1 MSPSSPSSPS
11 SPTSPSRRLIDVE
24 DDLEA
29 INTHYQAEH
38 WSDGLPMV
46 PPTLERVN
54 RMLKQCPGHAQDI
67 VAHLAPAFGPA
78 TLELIAVNAVMAGC
92 PPELMPVL
100 VAAVKALAQPAF
112 NLQAVQ
118 ATTNPV
124 AVWVLV
130 NGPLAQNL
138 GFNAGVNCLGEGT
151 VANAT
156 LGRAVRLLMRNVG
169 GALPGEMDRATHGQP
184 GRMSFCCAENV
195 THSPWES
202 FHQERG
208 FDKDESV
215 VSVVAVEGTMNMN
228 SHSKDA
234 LELLR
239 IFALTM
245 IHPPSNE
252 YTHGGEP
259 FLMLSPEHA
268 HILASAGLS
277 KSDVK
282 AHLWQMSKMPAHY
295 MGRRDFERLQV
306 SRKAELGELGPD
318 DLLPITVSPK
328 EIQLVV
334 AGGAGTHTVYLPC
347 FGNSRAVSV
356 RFKVGSS

>member
-1 MSPSSPSSPS
+1 MSS
-11 SPTSPSRRLIDVE
+11 TQRFIDVE
-24 DDLEA
+24 DDWDT
-29 INTHYQAEH
+29 INSHYQSNH

-46 PPTLERVN
+46 PPTLDRVQ
-54 RMLKQCPGHAQDI
+54 RMLEHCQGHPQDV
-67 VAHLAPAFGPA
+67 VARLAPVLGPA

-92 PPELMPVL
+92 PPSLMPPL
-100 VAAVKALAQPAF
+100 VAAVKAVAQAPF
-112 NLQAVQ
+112 NLQAIQ

-124 AVWVLV
+124 AVWVLL
-130 NGPLAQNL
+130 NGPKSKTL
-138 GFNAGVNCLGEGT
+138 GFNSGMNCLGEGH

-156 LGRAVRLLMRNVG
+156 LGRALRLLLRNVG

-184 GRMSFCCAENV
+184 GRISFCCAENSDL
-195 THSPWES
+195 SPWTA

-208 FDKDESV
+208 FEENENV

-259 FLMLSPEHA
+259 FLMISPEHA
-268 HILASAGLS
+268 QILAQAGLG
-277 KSDVK
+277 KSEVK
-282 AHLWQMSKMPAHY
+282 AHLWEMSKMPAHF
-295 MGRRDFERLQV
+295 MGKRDFERLQI
-306 SRKAELGELGPD
+306 SRRDELGILNSK
-318 DLLPITVSPK
+318 DLIPITASPND
-328 EIQLVV
+328 IQLVV

-347 FGNSRAVSV
+347 FGNSRAVSE
-356 RFKVGSS
+356 RFD

>member
-1 MSPSSPSSPS
+1 MSSKK
-11 SPTSPSRRLIDVE
+11 RLIEIE
-24 DDLEA
+24 DDFDA
-29 INTHYQAEH
+29 INTHYQSTQ

-46 PPTLERVN
+46 PPTVERVT
-54 RMLKQCPGHAQDI
+54 RMLQSYGGNPQDV

-78 TLELIAVNAVMAGC
+78 TLELIAVNGVMAGC
-92 PPELMPVL
+92 PPALMPVL
-100 VAAVKALAQPAF
+100 VAAVKALANPSF

-130 NGPLAQNL
+130 NGPAAQSL

-156 LGRAVRLLMRNVG
+156 VGRAVRLLLRNVG
-169 GALPGEMDRATHGQP
+169 GALPGEMDRTTHGQP
-184 GRMSFCCAENV
+184 GRMSFCCAENAQL
-195 THSPWES
+195 SPWES

-208 FDKDESV
+208 FDKEQSV

-259 FLMLSPEHA
+259 FLLLSPEHA
-268 HILASAGLS
+268 QILAQAGLS
-277 KSDVK
+277 KSEVK
-282 AHLWQMSKMPAHY
+282 AHLWEMSKMPAHY
-295 MGRRDFERLQV
+295 MGRRDLERAQV
-306 SRKAELGELGPD
+306 SRRAELGELGPND
-318 DLLPITVSPK
+318 VLPITASPK
-328 EIQLVV
+328 DIQLVV

-347 FGNSRAVSV
+347 FGNSRAASECIVMDSH
-356 RFKVGSS
+356 

>member
-1 MSPSSPSSPS
+1 MSSPQ
-11 SPTSPSRRLIDVE
+11 RLIDLE
-24 DDLEA
+24 DDLEVVNA
-29 INTHYQAEH
+29 RYQSEH
-38 WSDGLPMV
+38 WSDGLPLV
-46 PPTLERVN
+46 PPTLARVA
-54 RMLKQCPGHAQDI
+54 RMLAHCPGSPQDI
-67 VAHLAPAFGPA
+67 VAHLAPAFGAA

-92 PPELMPVL
+92 PPALMPVL
-100 VAAVKALAQPAF
+100 VAAVKALAQAPF
-112 NLQAVQ
+112 NLQALQ

-124 AVWVLV
+124 AVWVLI
-130 NGPLAQNL
+130 NGPLANAL

-156 LGRAVRLLMRNVG
+156 LGRAVRLLLRNVG
-169 GALPGEMDRATHGQP
+169 GALPGDMDRSTHGQP
-184 GRMSFCCAENV
+184 GRMSFCCAENAAL
-195 THSPWES
+195 SPWES

-208 FDKDESV
+208 FDKSESV

-239 IFALTM
+239 IFGLTM

-259 FLMLSPEHA
+259 FLLLSPEHA
-268 HILASAGLS
+268 QILASAGLS

-282 AHLWQMSKMPAHY
+282 AHLWEMSKMPAHY
-295 MGRRDFERLQV
+295 MGQRDFERLQV

-318 DLLPITVSPK
+318 ALLPITASPSD
-328 EIQLVV
+328 IQLVV
-334 AGGAGTHTVYLPC
+334 AGGAGTHTVYMPC

-356 RFKVGSS
+356 RFESLRDTSK

>member
-1 MSPSSPSSPS
+1 M
-11 SPTSPSRRLIDVE
+11 TQAQRFLALE
-24 DDLEA
+24 DDLA
-29 INTHYQAEH
+29 VINQHYQTQH
-38 WSDGLPMV
+38 WSDGLPIV
-46 PPTLERVN
+46 PPTLERVEQ
-54 RMLKQCPGHAQDI
+54 MLSWVEGKPQEV
-67 VAHLAPAFGPA
+67 VAHLAPGFGPA
-78 TLELIAVNAVMAGC
+78 TFELIAVNAVMAGC
-92 PPELMPVL
+92 PANLMPAL
-100 VAAVKALAQPAF
+100 VAAVKAVAQAPF

-124 AVWVLV
+124 AVWVLL
-130 NGPLAQNL
+130 NGPLAQTL

-156 LGRAVRLLMRNVG
+156 LGRALRLLLRNVG
-169 GALPGEMDRATHGQP
+169 GALPGEMDRTTHGQP
-184 GRMSFCCAENV
+184 GRISFCCAENAAL
-195 THSPWES
+195 SPWES

-208 FDKDESV
+208 FDQSESV

-259 FLMLSPEHA
+259 FLLLSPEHA
-268 HILASAGLS
+268 HILASAGMS
-277 KSDVK
+277 KTDVK
-282 AHLWQMSKMPAHY
+282 SHLWEMSKMPAHY
-295 MGRRDFERLQV
+295 MGQRDFERLQV
-306 SRKAELGELGPD
+306 SRKAELGVVGPD
-318 DLLPITVSPK
+318 DRIPITTRPE

-334 AGGAGTHTVYLPC
+334 AGGAGTHTVYMPC
-347 FGNSRAVSV
+347 FGNSRAVSE
-356 RFKVGSS
+356 RFELRA